1 MGERES
7 SVPAGTEQNPDTD
20 TGVAAAHAC
29 PSLSGRLPIAA
40 SRRIPLPGGW
50 WRVVGAEQLARRLS
64 PGRLVCSWRGAA
76 PAGLSPSCRLV
87 RTCRGWRGDRTRER
101 GWLPKGIRGWLEL
114 DWMTG
119 ETNRRLRRLLHA
131 ACVRVRLRSLA
142 GGAWRC
148 RCVWPGGARR

>member
-7 SVPAGTEQNPDTD
+7 SVPAGTEQNPDTG

-76 PAGLSPSCRLV
+76 PAGLSPLVPPCPHVPRMAWGRPAGTGQGERRLPK
-87 RTCRGWRGDRTRER
+87 
-101 GWLPKGIRGWLEL
+101 PKGIRGWL
-114 DWMTG
+114 DD
-119 ETNRRLRRLLHA
+119 RRDKPPA
-131 ACVRVRLRSLA
+131 AWRQVCSVAASMRV
-142 GGAWRC
+142 AWRC
-148 RCVWPGGARR
+148 T